1 MGEPRYLKNLNKATI
16 NPNKILDIHK
26 KQIRILKQMVMEDA
40 CNINGQFNLWKA
52 LQDPSSKTYLKRYVE
67 KYPLS
72 DYNEVIKLFVAQGK
86 TNNYIV
92 AINLLIK
99 ILQTSTILVGQNGIE
114 SILHNSQNR
123 ASQRNL
129 NDCNQTIRLRLDQ
142 IEKYFRNP
150 TQELSRED
158 CFTPTL
164 WILISAE
171 NDFRRIQK
179 GLVMEEARV
188 ASQKIELRKVEKLRN
203 LSGAVGISILAVSYL
218 AKFKYAEFSFIAG
231 LIPTVCAM
239 LQHGKYLKIKRQLT
253 KAKA

>member
-1 MGEPRYLKNLNKATI
+1 MAEQHRLNNLKKATI
-16 NPNKILDIHK
+16 NPNEILDIHK

-40 CNINGQFNLWKA
+40 CDINGQFNLWKA

-99 ILQTSTILVGQNGIE
+99 ILQTSTISVGQNGIE

-129 NDCNQTIRLRLDQ
+129 NDCNQAIRLKLDQ

-179 GLVMEEARV
+179 ELVMEEALL
-188 ASQKIELRKVEKLRN
+188 ASKELALRKAEKLRN
-203 LSGAVGISILAVSYL
+203 LSGAVGISISALSHL
-218 AKFKYAEFSFIAG
+218 AKFKYAELSCFVG
-231 LIPTVCAM
+231 LILM
-239 LQHGKYLKIKRQLT
+239 GYSILQHCNYLAILRQLT